1 MRRTV
6 PLRLAVLAA
15 IGLGLLLVPLVGLLI
30 RVPWTGVGGDI
41 GGSGDAVRVS
51 ALVSILA
58 TTVAV
63 GLGVPLAW
71 LLARGDF
78 RGQGLL
84 RAAVL
89 LPIVLPPV
97 VSGVA
102 LLASLGRSGPI
113 GGLLDDV
120 FGITL
125 PFTTAGAVIAAA
137 FVALPFVTLV
147 AEAGFRG
154 VNRDLEDVAAT
165 LGAGPWRR
173 FRRVALPQAV
183 PALAA
188 AVVLGWARALG
199 EFGATITFAGNL
211 TGRTQTLPL
220 AIFFELERDPE
231 AAFSL
236 SLILVAVSLLVL
248 TAARRTWSR

>member
-1 MRRTV
+1 MPR
-6 PLRLAVLAA
+6 RLALLAG
-15 IGLGLLLVPLVGLLI
+15 IGLALLLVPLIGLLI
-30 RVPWTGVGGDI
+30 RVPWTGLGGDI
-41 GGSGDAVRVS
+41 AGSGDAVRVS
-51 ALVSILA
+51 AVVSVLA
-58 TTVAV
+58 TAVAV

-71 LLARGDF
+71 LLARGSF
-78 RGQGLL
+78 RGLSLL

-89 LPIVLPPV
+89 LPIVLPAV

-102 LLASLGRSGPI
+102 LLAALGRTGPI
-113 GGLLDDV
+113 GGLLDDL

-125 PFTTAGAVIAAA
+125 PFTTAGAVIAAS

-154 VNRDLEDVAAT
+154 INLDLEEVAAT

-173 FRRVALPQAV
+173 FRRIALPQAI

-188 AVVLGWARALG
+188 GVVLGWARALG

-211 TGRTQTLPL
+211 SGRTQTLPL

-236 SLILVAVSLLVL
+236 SLILVVVSLVVL

>member
-1 MRRTV
+1 MRRVV

-15 IGLGLLLVPLVGLLI
+15 IGLTLLLVPLVGLLM
-30 RVPWTGVGGDI
+30 RVPWSGL
-41 GGSGDAVRVS
+41 GSDLAGSSDAVRVS
-51 ALVSILA
+51 AVVSVLA
-58 TTVAV
+58 TAVAV
-63 GLGVPLAW
+63 GFGVPLAW

-78 RGQGLL
+78 RGKALL

-102 LLASLGRSGPI
+102 LLASLGRTGPI

-120 FGITL
+120 LGITL
-125 PFTTAGAVIAAA
+125 PFTLAGAVVAAA

-147 AEAGFRG
+147 AEAGFRSID
-154 VNRDLEDVAAT
+154 RDLEDVAAT

-173 FRRVALPQAV
+173 FRRIALPQAI

-199 EFGATITFAGNL
+199 EFGATVTFAGNL
-211 TGRTQTLPL
+211 AGRTQTLPL

-248 TAARRTWSR
+248 TAARRTWIR

>member
-1 MRRTV
+1 M
-6 PLRLAVLAA
+6 PFRLAVLAA
-15 IGLGLLLVPLVGLLI
+15 VGLGLLLIPLFGLLV
-30 RVPWTGVGGDI
+30 RVPWTGLARDLT
-41 GGSGDAVRVS
+41 GSGDAVRVS
-51 ALVSILA
+51 LVVSVLA
-58 TTVAV
+58 TTVAIA
-63 GLGVPLAW
+63 LGIPLAW
-71 LLARGDF
+71 LLARGSF
-78 RGQGLL
+78 RGQSLL

-89 LPIVLPPV
+89 LPIILPAV

-102 LLASLGRSGPI
+102 LLASLGRSGLI
-113 GGLLDDV
+113 GGILDDL
-120 FGITL
+120 FGVTL
-125 PFTTAGAVIAAA
+125 PFSTAGAVVAAS

-147 AEAGFRG
+147 AEAGFRAI
-154 VNRDLEDVAAT
+154 NRDLEEVAAT

-188 AVVLGWARALG
+188 AAVLGWARALG

-211 TGRTQTLPL
+211 SGRTQTLPL

-236 SLILVAVSLLVL
+236 SLILVVVSLLVL
-248 TAARRTWSR
+248 TAARRAWLR

>member
-1 MRRTV
+1 MSRSV
-6 PLRLAVLAA
+6 PFRLVFLAV
-15 IGLGLLLVPLVGLLI
+15 IGVALLLVPVIGLLI
-30 RVPWTGVGGDI
+30 RVPWSGLGGDLT
-41 GGSGDAVRVS
+41 GSGAALRVS
-51 ALVSILA
+51 ALVSVLA

-63 GLGVPLAW
+63 GLGIPLAW
-71 LLARGDF
+71 MLARADF

-102 LLASLGRSGPI
+102 LLASLGRTGPI
-113 GGLLDDV
+113 GQLLDKV
-120 FGITL
+120 FGLTL
-125 PFTTAGAVIAAA
+125 PFTRAGAVIAAA
-137 FVALPFVTLV
+137 FVALPFIALV
-147 AEAGFRG
+147 AEAGFRS
-154 VNRDLEDVAAT
+154 VDRNLEDVAAT

-173 FRRVALPQAV
+173 FRRIALPQAI

-211 TGRTQTLPL
+211 PGRTQTLPL

-236 SLILVAVSLLVL
+236 SLLLLAVSLLVL
-248 TAARRTWSR
+248 TAARRTWAR

>member
-1 MRRTV
+1 MV
-6 PLRLAVLAA
+6 
-15 IGLGLLLVPLVGLLI
+15 
-30 RVPWTGVGGDI
+30 
-41 GGSGDAVRVS
+41 
-51 ALVSILA
+51 
-58 TTVAV
+58 
-63 GLGVPLAW
+63 
-71 LLARGDF
+71 LARGDF

>member
-1 MRRTV
+1 MSRVV
-6 PLRLAVLAA
+6 PIRLAALALV
-15 IGLGLLLVPLVGLLI
+15 GLALLLVPIAGLLV
-30 RVPWTGVGGDI
+30 RVPWSGLGGDLAD
-41 GGSGDAVRVS
+41 SGDALRVS
-51 ALVSILA
+51 AVVSVLA

-71 LLARGDF
+71 LLARGRF
-78 RGQGLL
+78 RGRGLL

-102 LLASLGRSGPI
+102 LLASLGRTGPV
-113 GGLLDDV
+113 GRFLEDFLG
-120 FGITL
+120 FTL

-137 FVALPFVTLV
+137 FVALPFVALV
-147 AEAGFRG
+147 AEAGFRS
-154 VNRDLEDVAAT
+154 VDRDLEDVAAT

-173 FRRVALPQAV
+173 FRRIALPQAV

-199 EFGATITFAGNL
+199 EFGATVTFAGNL

-236 SLILVAVSLLVL
+236 SLLLVAISLLVL
-248 TAARRTWSR
+248 TAARRTWAR

>member
-1 MRRTV
+1 M
-6 PLRLAVLAA
+6 PLRLAILAGV
-15 IGLGLLLVPLVGLLI
+15 GLAFLLVPLVGLLI
-30 RVPWTGVGGDI
+30 RVPWTGLGSDLS
-41 GGSGDAVRVS
+41 GSGDAVRVS
-51 ALVSILA
+51 VVVSVLA
-58 TTVAV
+58 TAVAV
-63 GLGVPLAW
+63 GLGIPLAW
-71 LLARGDF
+71 LLARGTF

-84 RAAVL
+84 RATVL
-89 LPIVLPPV
+89 LPIVLPAV

-113 GGLLDDV
+113 GGLLDDL

-125 PFTTAGAVIAAA
+125 PFTTAGAVLAAS
-137 FVALPFVTLV
+137 FVAIPFVTLV

-154 VNRDLEDVAAT
+154 VNRDLEEVAAT

-173 FRRVALPQAV
+173 FRRVALPQAI

-188 AVVLGWARALG
+188 GVVLGWARALG

-211 TGRTQTLPL
+211 SGRTQTLPL

-236 SLILVAVSLLVL
+236 SLVLVVVSLLVL